1 MDSLNICWRENAG
14 TGKRNALVGTL
25 KQVAASRGIPFSMQ
39 TKLISGPV
47 GGDDADAEEESTAGQ
62 ITYESSLVHI
72 GFDIARMSMQDKQVL
87 RPIFANLGQ
96 GSQVLAG
103 NQGRGARILVLYH
116 AHLLSSESVLLLQ
129 ACLEQNE
136 GDISVWVTSELPV
149 SHRIRDWFV
158 EVPVA
163 GNDTGFETYAAVSGT
178 TEAPADWPTIFNAIL
193 HKWLNSAPP
202 TIEDVRDVKAF
213 VYELLMRNL
222 RWVEATH
229 YLLDCIVMN
238 TGLSLKQK
246 EQCIKALASCEAT
259 AGGYTI
265 PSYRIPILW
274 ESIFLQFRT
283 ILCRDVASDSGITA

>member
-1 MDSLNICWRENAG
+1 MDSLNICWRGPPG
-14 TGKRNALVGTL
+14 TGKRNELVEHL
-25 KQVAASRGIPFSMQ
+25 KQVAALRGVPFGLQ
-39 TKLISGPV
+39 TKLISGSV
-47 GGDDADAEEESTAGQ
+47 GGEDADAEEESTAGQ

-136 GDISVWVTSELPV
+136 GDISVWITSELPV

-163 GNDTGFETYAAVSGT
+163 GVDRGFNTYTQTSVST
-178 TEAPADWPTIFNAIL
+178 SSADWTAIFNAIL
-193 HKWLNSAPP
+193 HTWYTNPPP
-202 TIEDVRDVKAF
+202 TIDDVRDVKAF

-229 YLLDCIVMN
+229 YLLDCLITN
-238 TGLSLKQK
+238 TEISFKQRRD
-246 EQCIKALASCEAT
+246 CIQALANCHAT

-283 ILCRDVASDSGITA
+283 ILSSTNRDASSGS